1 MCSLHTEDVNKRNV
15 IDFMHIR
22 RKLASAVQVPF
33 IPDCF
38 SIQLLMFLRAHVPRL
53 GIPVSIAQ

>member
-1 MCSLHTEDVNKRNV
+1 MEDVNKRNL